1 MDIIVVLFI
10 IYAHLLANLFP
21 NACCHHLQLLLK
33 PICIFSASGLDTDTA
48 QADTENYELETVE
61 FLLKVEETV
70 IEE

>member
-1 MDIIVVLFI
+1 MLFI
-10 IYAHLLANLFP
+10 IYIYAQLLVNLFP
-21 NACCHHLQLLLK
+21 NVCCHHLQLLLK